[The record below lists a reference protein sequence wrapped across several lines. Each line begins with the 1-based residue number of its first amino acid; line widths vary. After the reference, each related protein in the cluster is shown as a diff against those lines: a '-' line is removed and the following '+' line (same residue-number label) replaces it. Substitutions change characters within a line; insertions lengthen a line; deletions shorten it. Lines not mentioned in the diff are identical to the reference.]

1 LPLVQARLII
11 PSVKNSRFFALIP
24 AAGTGSRIG
33 EQRPK
38 QYLPLLDK
46 PMLHYAVGTLCRH
59 AAIKRTFLILG
70 PDDDWFSTFDWS
82 MFADK
87 LKVFRHGGAS
97 RAQSVLNGLV
107 AMEPEVGQDDWV
119 MVHDAA
125 RPCLTQVMVD
135 RLIQEIGADPVG
147 GLLALPVSDTLKRAD
162 QGRVLATEPREKF
175 WLAQT
180 PQMFR
185 LALLLRA
192 LREANLASVTDEAS
206 AVEGL
211 GFQPKLVAG
220 DPNNIKVTVRQDLF
234 LAESIIKQSAIPP
247 ARPGCRN

>member
-1 LPLVQARLII
+1 LPLLRPRPII
-11 PSVKNSRFFALIP
+11 PSVKSPRFFALIP

-33 EQRPK
+33 EHCPK
-38 QYLPLLDK
+38 QYLNLLDK

-59 AAIKRTFLILG
+59 AAIKRTFLVLG
-70 PDDDWFSTFDWS
+70 SDDEWFATFDWS
-82 MFADK
+82 AFSEK
-87 LKVFRHGGAS
+87 LKVLRCGGAS
-97 RAQSVLNGLV
+97 RAQSVLNGLM
-107 AMEPEVGQDDWV
+107 AMESEVGHDDWV

-125 RPCLTQVMVD
+125 RPCLTQVMID
-135 RLIQEIGADPVG
+135 RLIQEVGTDPVG
-147 GLLALPVSDTLKRAD
+147 GLLALPMSDTLKRAD
-162 QGRVLATEPREKF
+162 HGRVLATEPREKF

-185 LALLLRA
+185 LGLLARA

-220 DPNNIKVTVRQDLF
+220 DPSNLKVTVRQDLF
-234 LAESIIKQSAIPP
+234 LAESIIKHSAPSG
-247 ARPGCRN
+247 ATT